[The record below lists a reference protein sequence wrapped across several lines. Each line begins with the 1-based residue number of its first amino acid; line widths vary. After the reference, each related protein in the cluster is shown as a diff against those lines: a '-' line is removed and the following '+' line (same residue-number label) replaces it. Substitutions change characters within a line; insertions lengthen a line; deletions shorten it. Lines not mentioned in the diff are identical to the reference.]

1 MQFTLGDFTMFT
13 SLLFPV
19 NRLVLKVFAIGLG
32 FSLLA
37 GCATQQPPRDVTE
50 VSSADT
56 VLLFGPSTSD
66 ETEAG
71 IKITYAQ
78 ASMGFDSGCDP
89 NQTFSDELNECAK
102 LPAEVKTLAIDHCAS
117 FGLKAMFSGNSTNW
131 LQQTVSNFTCE

>member
-13 SLLFPV
+13 SLLFPA

-32 FSLLA
+32 FSLLDV
-37 GCATQQPPRDVTE
+37 CATQKPPRDVTE

-56 VLLFGPSTSD
+56 VLMFGPSISG

-89 NQTFSDELNECAK
+89 NQTFTDELNECAK

>member
-1 MQFTLGDFTMFT
+1 MCT

-56 VLLFGPSTSD
+56 MLLFGPSTSD

-78 ASMGFDSGCDP
+78 ASMGFDSGCNP

-117 FGLKAMFSGNSTNW
+117 FGLKAMFTGNGSNW

>member
-1 MQFTLGDFTMFT
+1 MFN
-13 SLLFPV
+13 SLLFSA

-56 VLLFGPSTSD
+56 VLLFGPSISD

>member
-1 MQFTLGDFTMFT
+1 MFT
-13 SLLFPV
+13 SLTFTL
-19 NRLVLKVFAIGLG
+19 NRSLVTVFATALG
-32 FSLLA
+32 FSLLT
-37 GCATQQPPRDVTE
+37 GCATPQPPRDVSE

-78 ASMGFDSGCDP
+78 ASMGFDSGCNP

-117 FGLKAMFSGNSTNW
+117 FGLKAMFTGNSTNW

>member
-1 MQFTLGDFTMFT
+1 MFT
-13 SLLFPV
+13 SLLFPA

-37 GCATQQPPRDVTE
+37 GCATQQPPRDATE

>member
-1 MQFTLGDFTMFT
+1 MFT
-13 SLLFPV
+13 PLPFPV
-19 NRLVLKVFAIGLG
+19 NRLVLKVCAIGLG
-32 FSLLA
+32 LSLLA
-37 GCATQQPPRDVTE
+37 GCVTQQPPRDVGE

-117 FGLKAMFSGNSTNW
+117 FGLKALFVGNSTNW
-131 LQQTVSNFTCE
+131 LQQTVSNFTCK

>member
-1 MQFTLGDFTMFT
+1 MFNP
-13 SLLFPV
+13 LLFSA

-56 VLLFGPSTSD
+56 VLLFGPSISD

>member
-1 MQFTLGDFTMFT
+1 MQFILGDFTMFT

-56 VLLFGPSTSD
+56 VLLFGLSISD

-89 NQTFSDELNECAK
+89 NQIFSDELNECAK

-117 FGLKAMFSGNSTNW
+117 FGLKAMFSGNGTNW

>member
-1 MQFTLGDFTMFT
+1 MPI
-13 SLLFPV
+13 SPLFPV
-19 NRLVLKVFAIGLG
+19 NSLALKVFAIAVGL
-32 FSLLA
+32 SLLA
-37 GCATQQPPRDVTE
+37 GCATQQPPRDVAE

-56 VLLFGPSTSD
+56 VLLFGPSPSD

-117 FGLKAMFSGNSTNW
+117 FGLKALFVGNSTNW
-131 LQQTVSNFTCE
+131 LQQTVSNFTCK

>member
-13 SLLFPV
+13 SLLSPV

-32 FSLLA
+32 LSSLA
-37 GCATQQPPRDVTE
+37 GCATQQPPRDATE

-117 FGLKAMFSGNSTNW
+117 FGLKAMFTGNSTNW